1 MHWNYLSV
9 FTVFTGFIQL
19 VKIKGEIMD
28 LKTDAILITL
38 FYIKKTTIILW
49 FFFNVKSGFRINL
62 TFKSRS

>member
-9 FTVFTGFIQL
+9 FTVFTGLIQL

-38 FYIKKTTIILW
+38 FYIKKTTIIL
-49 FFFNVKSGFRINL
+49 
-62 TFKSRS
+62 